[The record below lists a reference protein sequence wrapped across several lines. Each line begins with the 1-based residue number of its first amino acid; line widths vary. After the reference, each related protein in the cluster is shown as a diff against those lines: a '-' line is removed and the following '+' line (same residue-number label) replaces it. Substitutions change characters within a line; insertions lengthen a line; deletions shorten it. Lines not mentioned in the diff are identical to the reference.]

1 MFDEKK
7 SESPDIFIAQYTPS
21 CAYIYW
27 GVFIVAY
34 ITKPFYESDS
44 DALCNKTC
52 KYNLILHCSV

>member
-7 SESPDIFIAQYTPS
+7 SESPDIFISQYTPS

-27 GVFIVAY
+27 GVFTGAY
-34 ITKPFYESDS
+34 ITTPFYESER

-52 KYNLILHCSV
+52 KYN